1 MAVYGVTAYGVGNM
15 NDSGMGIVGVVIG
28 AMLVLGLLFFAFG
41 ESLGVRGPS
50 TTTNVKVEAPRAP
63 TPAPTPNK

>member
-1 MAVYGVTAYGVGNM
+1 MNGDSGVG
-15 NDSGMGIVGVVIG
+15 ILGVIIG
-28 AMLVLGLLFFAFG
+28 AVLVIGLLFFAFG
-41 ESLGVRGPS
+41 ESLGIRGPS